1 MRAKPWDLHGFRLP
15 NGLRV
20 VHVAHPHLGDGCA
33 VTLTVPVGTRRVPFG
48 VGAVV
53 AAHLGD
59 APAPELGQSAVRWT
73 IAGELSEA
81 LDRADAAISAPMPGP
96 DGIAA
101 LWARVQRLAA
111 QHAAAPAVV
120 ALNAAH
126 AAVFPADSS
135 YTAPWP
141 APVGGPPPS
150 RAELDSAWRR
160 LDTRTSHLVIATR
173 APAQAVE
180 AAVRAHGIGR
190 DTHHRSR
197 VRVEERGTAIR
208 AATPFLCAR
217 PVIAPGGGS
226 GVLAGVAVPLRGSH
240 GGDYL
245 LPYLARVTM
254 PDGLHSSVW
263 PHYTASVWAIWGVAA
278 EVDAVGGAVALR
290 AAADAYRAVAVTA
303 LNRATARHLG
313 YSLEADLR
321 RIAQSPELL
330 AKHVAALQGAYAP
343 PSPPLPPFNPDGFA
357 RRLQRLALGV
367 GAPRPFLAGS
377 GALDRRVAVE
387 VCDTLARDTEAASG
401 QPSGCD
407 RPRRAQQVRPPS
419 NADRRP
425 PG

>member
-20 VHVAHPHLGDGCA
+20 VHVSHPHLDDGCA
-33 VTLTVPVGTRRVPFG
+33 VTLTVPVGTRRAPFG

-59 APAPELGQSAVRWT
+59 APAPELGQSTVRLT
-73 IAGELSEA
+73 LAGELDA
-81 LDRADAAISAPMPGP
+81 VLDRVDAAIATPMPGP

-120 ALNAAH
+120 ALHAAH
-126 AAVFPADSS
+126 GAVFPADSS
-135 YTAPWP
+135 YAAPWP
-141 APVGGPPPS
+141 APVGLPPTPD
-150 RAELDSAWRR
+150 ELDSAWRR

-173 APAQAVE
+173 ASAQEVE

-208 AATPFLCAR
+208 AATPFLCDR
-217 PVIAPGGGS
+217 PVTAPGGAP
-226 GVLAGVAVPLRGSH
+226 GVLAGIAVPLRGSH

-278 EVDAVGGAVALR
+278 EGDAVGGAVALR
-290 AAADAYRAVAVTA
+290 AAADAYRAVAVTP

-330 AKHVAALQGAYAP
+330 AKHVAALQGTYAP
-343 PSPPLPPFNPDGFA
+343 PSPPMPPFNPDGFA

-367 GAPRPFLAGS
+367 GAPRPFIVGS
-377 GALDRRVAVE
+377 GAPDRRAAVG
-387 VCDTLARDTEAASG
+387 VCDALARDTAAASG
-401 QPSGCD
+401 QLSGCD
-407 RPRRAQQVRPPS
+407 RPHRVQ
-419 NADRRP
+419 
-425 PG
+425 